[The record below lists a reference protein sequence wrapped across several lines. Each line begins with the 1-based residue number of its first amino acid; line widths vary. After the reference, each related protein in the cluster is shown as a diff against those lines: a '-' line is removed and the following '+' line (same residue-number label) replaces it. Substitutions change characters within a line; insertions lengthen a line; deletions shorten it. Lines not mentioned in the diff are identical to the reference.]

1 MEGHQRNPTRKMTSN
16 LARVLK
22 AKKTGRNSGKY
33 STSERENLENMYTSG
48 PAAYG
53 SARNLLKTSKMS
65 KAKVE
70 TLLQQKDAHTKY
82 RQIQRTFHRPKV
94 IAYKIKE
101 TRSIDVA
108 YVDKLAK

>member
-1 MEGHQRNPTRKMTSN
+1 MTSN

-70 TLLQQKDAHTKY
+70 TLLQQKM
-82 RQIQRTFHRPKV
+82 PKQNTDKFNV
-94 IAYKIKE
+94 
-101 TRSIDVA
+101 RSIA
-108 YVDKLAK
+108 LK